1 MTSTKERIQSIAN
14 HLDPANSKKDE
25 ALEKSEWRVIIF
37 CNIYFILRAFHL
49 TTSCFV
55 FQDEILEIKRRQIQ
69 NRTADT
75 NDRGYIRQKTTGKL
89 WVRERIDAF
98 LDNGSFLEVG
108 SVAGNTKYK
117 KDGTIESYT
126 AANFVAGKGKVEDR
140 DVIVA
145 ADDFAIR
152 GGHADGA
159 VWGKSVR
166 RKE

>member
-1 MTSTKERIQSIAN
+1 MESKVALLRVVAIVVFWLFWVACISHS
-14 HLDPANSKKDE
+14 HLHIS
-25 ALEKSEWRVIIF
+25 
-37 CNIYFILRAFHL
+37 
-49 TTSCFV
+49 
-55 FQDEILEIKRRQIQ
+55 QDEIVEIKRRQAQ
-69 NRTADT
+69 NRTADP
-75 NDRGYIRQKTTGKL
+75 NNRGYIRQKTTGKL

-98 LDNGSFLEVG
+98 LDSNSFLEVG

-126 AANFVAGKGKVEDR
+126 AANFVAGKGKVEGR

-159 VWGKSVR
+159 VWGKSASLKSQRSYDKVQPI
-166 RKE
+166 

>member
-1 MTSTKERIQSIAN
+1 ME
-14 HLDPANSKKDE
+14 
-25 ALEKSEWRVIIF
+25 
-37 CNIYFILRAFHL
+37 LR
-49 TTSCFV
+49 
-55 FQDEILEIKRRQIQ
+55 RRQAQ
-69 NRTADT
+69 NRTADE

-98 LDNGSFLEVG
+98 LDTDSFQEIG
-108 SVAGNTKYK
+108 SVAGNAKYN
-117 KDGTIESYT
+117 KDGSVKSYT
-126 AANFVAGKGKVEDR
+126 AANFVAGKGQVNKR

-166 RKE
+166 RST